1 MSAFRPEHT
10 GPAELFYN
18 ETEASKYHS
27 SSRSVQI
34 QAELANRCV
43 ELLNLPAG
51 RAGYVLDI
59 GCGSGLSGQCIEE
72 AGHHWVGCDISPS
85 MVEIAAPRARDAGA
99 DARGDVMLHDM
110 GQGLPF
116 RPGTFDGAISVSA
129 VQWLSYSNSSS
140 QTPRKRL
147 HAFFSTLY
155 ACLKRGGRAALQ
167 LYPESPEQMELISSA
182 AMRVGFSGGLV
193 VDYPN
198 SAKAKKYYL
207 CLFAGQGEQPQ
218 TVPQALGVSEGVQF
232 SHGTVQMAGRGKDK
246 GRRRGGGKRDRAAPK
261 KSRGWILKKKERQ
274 RAQGKDV
281 RRDTKYTG
289 RRRPDRF

>member
-10 GPAELFYN
+10 GPAEFFYN
-18 ETEASKYHS
+18 EAEASKYHS
-27 SSRSVQI
+27 SSRIVQI
-34 QAELANRCV
+34 QAELANRCI

-51 RAGYVLDI
+51 RAGCVLDI
-59 GCGSGLSGQCIEE
+59 GCGSGLSGQCLEE
-72 AGHHWVGCDISPS
+72 AGHYWVGCDISPS
-85 MVEIAAPRARDAGA
+85 MLDIAAPQARADDGH
-99 DARGDVMLHDM
+99 GDVMLHDM

-116 RPGTFDGAISVSA
+116 RPGSFDGAISVSA
-129 VQWLSYSNSSS
+129 VQWLSYANASS
-140 QTPRKRL
+140 QTPFRRL
-147 HAFFSTLY
+147 QVFFSTLY
-155 ACLKRGGRAALQ
+155 ACLKRGARAALQ

-182 AMRVGFSGGLV
+182 AMRAGFSGGLV

-218 TVPQALGVSEGVQF
+218 QAPRPLGVAADDGGFAMGVAVAQRE
-232 SHGTVQMAGRGKDK
+232 RGKGK
-246 GRRRGGGKRDRAAPK
+246 GKQRRGKNGGRLAP

-281 RRDTKYTG
+281 RRDSKYTG